1 MHYELVQTVFFTLV
15 LSMVFYF
22 SFFVFNWFRKPSK
35 EV

>member
-22 SFFVFNWFRKPSK
+22 GFFVLNWFRKLSK
-35 EV
+35 GG